1 MQISHRSAGPGNPGS
16 WIRRVLESDH
26 LAGWAFAFPAVFLI
40 FVFGIVPLIWSAL
53 LSFQQTN
60 LIAPGRWV
68 GLANFRYLSHDALF
82 RQSVV
87 HSLVYTALFV
97 PISVAGGLFVAIALN
112 RKIRGVRLYR
122 TAVFVPVVL
131 STIATAIMF
140 LWLLDPNF
148 GLVNFLLGKIGLG
161 PYGFFN
167 SVNGALYSIVGMTV
181 WGWIGFDVIIYLAA
195 LQGIPQELLEAA
207 AIDGASRWATFRSV
221 TLPLLGPATLF
232 LVVWS
237 TINALQLFDEIYNTT
252 RGGPLGATTVV
263 VYYLYEQAFQ
273 FFEAGYA
280 AAIAYVLFI
289 AILVITVIQ
298 FAISKKTVH
307 YTS

>member
-1 MQISHRSAGPGNPGS
+1 MQIPHRSAGPGNSGS
-16 WIRRVLESDH
+16 RIRRILESDH

-97 PISVAGGLFVAIALN
+97 PISVAGGLFAAIALN

-167 SVNGALYSIVGMTV
+167 SVNGALYSIAGMTV

-195 LQGIPQELLEAA
+195 LQGIPPGLVEAA
-207 AIDGASRWATFRSV
+207 EIDGARTWGMFRHI

-237 TINALQLFDEIYNTT
+237 SINALQLFDEVYLLTS
-252 RGGPLGATTVV
+252 GGPGTSTYVV
-263 VYYLYEQAFQ
+263 VYYLYTLAFQ
-273 FFEAGYA
+273 QGVAGYA
-280 AAIAYVLFI
+280 AAIAYVLLV
-289 AILVITVIQ
+289 AILSLTLVQLWVGKRLVYY
-298 FAISKKTVH
+298 AS
-307 YTS
+307 